1 MFSKSL
7 LLLGVFVSSI
17 TVAFNIK
24 AAESDNAISIIAYQ
38 VNYQNIPQRLE
49 VLGEL
54 KAIQSVFLTAKVSDV
69 ITGVYFSDGQ
79 QVAQSQL
86 LVEFDNQQELAQ
98 LREKQISVKEAQKQY
113 YRLKN
118 LKGRANVSQSQIDE
132 QYRDWQV
139 LEAQI
144 NTLKVELKDRKILA
158 PFAGQLGLKNFS
170 KGDYIESGEALIS
183 LDNTDK
189 MQLDLMVSDRYL
201 QDLKLG
207 QAIEVKSEAYPNKV
221 FSAQIVA
228 ISPQLDANS
237 RMIKFRAHIDNP
249 QHALKTNMLVKA
261 LIQLPA
267 RTELMVPNKSILML
281 GDHSYVYRLL
291 ETDNN
296 EVFKLEQVKI
306 EMGQIGDKRT
316 EILSGLKE
324 NDRIISQGVLLVNPR
339 TQVKIKHYEN
349 SLKQDELLLKDN
361 KSREISR

>member
-1 MFSKSL
+1 VFSKLL
-7 LLLGVFVSSI
+7 LLLGFFLSSI
-17 TVAFNIK
+17 SVSLNIK
-24 AAESDNAISIIAYQ
+24 AAESNNVISIIAYQ
-38 VNYQNIPQRLE
+38 VDYQNIPQTIE

-54 KAIQSVFLTAKVSDV
+54 KAIQSIFLTAKVSDV
-69 ITGVYFSDGQ
+69 ITGIHFADGQ
-79 QVAQSQL
+79 QVDQNQL
-86 LVEFDNQQELAQ
+86 LVEFDNLQELAQ
-98 LREKQISVKEAQKQY
+98 LREKEISAKEAKKQY
-113 YRLKN
+113 FRLKN

-158 PFAGQLGLKNFS
+158 PFTGQLGLKNFS
-170 KGDYIESGEALIS
+170 KGDYIESGETLIS
-183 LDNTDK
+183 LDNTNK

-207 QAIEVKSEAYPNKV
+207 QVIDVKSDSYPKKV

-237 RMIKFRAHIDNP
+237 RMIKLRAHIDNH
-249 QHALKTNMLVKA
+249 QHELKTNMLVKA
-261 LIQLPA
+261 LIKLPA

-339 TQVKIKHYEN
+339 KQVKIKHYEN
-349 SLKQDELLLKDN
+349 SLKQNELLLKDN
-361 KSREISR
+361 KSSENLR